1 MSNTWQL
8 QEAKSKFSR
17 VVEAALSDGPQV
29 VTRRGTETVV
39 VLSYPEYRGFLLN
52 KGRLSD
58 FFRGSP
64 LVGIELDLTRDGSR
78 LRPDPVL

>member
-39 VLSYPEYRGFLLN
+39 VLSYPEYRGYLLR

-64 LVGIELDLTRDGSR
+64 LVGVELDLSRSGSR